1 MFVEDLILRLGC
13 ADKYIFE
20 PEIIDTGNTWEKTF
34 SQSVAS
40 QLQSGNTL
48 TEKQAAM
55 AVKIVKKYQTSL
67 EAYFQQPLDLT
78 NPVFKKSF
86 RKISNEKTIKIEN
99 INGEKKIVVRFA
111 YDEKLIKSIQ
121 QYVSNTSWKSVMYAN
136 PLKAH
141 IGEWNIDLKAWVF
154 GLREDNILW
163 LETNLVNTGFD
174 TDSNFKEF
182 VAEIN
187 HALDNM
193 LEYVPHVS
201 KQDNEYILRNA
212 SKNISI
218 KDSNNVIEYLISA
231 KNRGITAWDNSVSN
245 DLDAIT
251 LDPIT
256 TTIINSVD
264 PIFIDSTIYNIDQFE
279 NLVKFGGPILI
290 IVPGGNEI
298 HHTRLWHEAALK
310 WGIDSS
316 QMCVL
321 FRMPNESH
329 GSFNAYI
336 KEHNLNNDIHPDIK
350 IVFASIKIPKPLV
363 KSELRFNTVI
373 NLGYYRDLHYSMSV
387 LLQSTP
393 NIVYYN
399 NKHPHGVNVC
409 PQQN

>member
-13 ADKYIFE
+13 ADKYLFE
-20 PEIIDTGNTWEKTF
+20 PEIIDAGSTWEKTF
-34 SQSVAS
+34 AQSVAL

-55 AVKIVKKYQTSL
+55 AVKIVKKYQASL
-67 EAYFQQPLDLT
+67 EVYFRQKLDLT

-111 YDEKLIKSIQ
+111 YDESLIKSIQ
-121 QYVSNTSWKSVMYAN
+121 HYISNTPWKSLMYSN
-136 PLKAH
+136 SLKAH
-141 IGEWNIDLKAWVF
+141 IGEWNVDIKAWVF

-163 LETNLVNTGFD
+163 LETNLVNTGFEAD
-174 TDSNFKEF
+174 PNFKEF
-182 VAEIN
+182 VTEIN
-187 HALDNM
+187 HTVDNM
-193 LEYVPHVS
+193 LDYVPHVS
-201 KQDNEYILRNA
+201 KQDNEYTLRNA

-218 KDSNNVIEYLISA
+218 KNSNNLIEYLISA
-231 KNRGITAWDNSVSN
+231 KNHGITAWDNSIST
-245 DLDAIT
+245 DLNNIK

-256 TTIINSVD
+256 NTIINSVD

-290 IVPGGNEI
+290 IVPGGSEI
-298 HHTRLWHEAALK
+298 QHTRVWHETALK
-310 WGIDSS
+310 WGIDSYN
-316 QMCVL
+316 MAVL

-363 KSELRFNTVI
+363 KSELKFNTVI

-387 LLQSTP
+387 LLHSTP

-409 PQQN
+409 PQQS

>member
-13 ADKYIFE
+13 ADKYLFE
-20 PEIIDTGNTWEKTF
+20 PEIIDTGSTWEKTF

-55 AVKIVKKYQTSL
+55 AVKIVKKYQASL
-67 EAYFQQPLDLT
+67 EVYFRQKLDLT

-121 QYVSNTSWKSVMYAN
+121 HYISNTPWKSLMYAN
-136 PLKAH
+136 SLKAH
-141 IGEWNIDLKAWVF
+141 IGEWNVDIKAWVF
-154 GLREDNILW
+154 GLREDTILW
-163 LETNLVNTGFD
+163 LETNLVNTGFE
-174 TDSNFKEF
+174 TDSDFKEF
-182 VAEIN
+182 VTEIN
-187 HALDNM
+187 HAVDNM
-193 LEYVPHVS
+193 LDYVPHVS
-201 KQDNEYILRNA
+201 KQDNEYTLRNA

-218 KDSNNVIEYLISA
+218 KNSNNLIEYLISA
-231 KNRGITAWDNSVSN
+231 KNQGITAWDNAISS
-245 DLDAIT
+245 DLNNIK

-256 TTIINSVD
+256 NTIINSVD
-264 PIFIDSTIYNIDQFE
+264 PIFIDSTIYNVDQFE
-279 NLVKFGGPILI
+279 NLIKFGGPILI
-290 IVPGGNEI
+290 IVPGGSEI
-298 HHTRLWHEAALK
+298 QHTRLWHETALK
-310 WGIDSS
+310 WGIDSAD
-316 QMCVL
+316 MAVL

-336 KEHNLNNDIHPDIK
+336 KEHNLNNNIHPDIK

-363 KSELRFNTVI
+363 KSELKFNTVI

-387 LLQSTP
+387 LLHSTP

>member
-13 ADKYIFE
+13 ADNYIFE
-20 PEIIDTGNTWEKTF
+20 PEIIDAGSTWEKTF
-34 SQSVAS
+34 AQSVAT
-40 QLQSGNTL
+40 QLASGNTL

-67 EAYFQQPLDLT
+67 EVYFQQKLDLT

-99 INGEKKIVVRFA
+99 INSEKKIVVRFA

-121 QYVSNTSWKSVMYAN
+121 QYISNTPWKSIMYAN

-141 IGEWNIDLKAWVF
+141 IGEWNSDIKAWVF
-154 GLREDNILW
+154 SLREDNILW
-163 LETNLVNTGFD
+163 LETNLVNTGFEA
-174 TDSNFKEF
+174 DSNFKEF
-182 VAEIN
+182 VTEIN
-187 HALDNM
+187 HTVDNM
-193 LEYVPHVS
+193 LDYVPHVS
-201 KQDNEYILRNA
+201 KQDNEYTLRNA

-218 KDSNNVIEYLISA
+218 KNSTNVIEYLISA
-231 KNRGITAWDNSVSN
+231 KNQGITAWDNSVST
-245 DLDAIT
+245 DLDNIT

-298 HHTRLWHEAALK
+298 HHTRLWHETALK

-316 QMCVL
+316 DMAVL

-336 KEHNLNNDIHPDIK
+336 KEHNLNNDIHPNIK

>member
-13 ADKYIFE
+13 ADNYIFE
-20 PEIIDTGNTWEKTF
+20 PEIIDAGSTWEKTF
-34 SQSVAS
+34 AQSVAT
-40 QLQSGNTL
+40 QLASVNTL

-67 EAYFQQPLDLT
+67 EVYFQQKLDLT

-99 INGEKKIVVRFA
+99 INSEKKIVVRFA

-121 QYVSNTSWKSVMYAN
+121 QYISNTPWKSIMYAN

-141 IGEWNIDLKAWVF
+141 IGEWNSDIKAWVF
-154 GLREDNILW
+154 SLREDNILW
-163 LETNLVNTGFD
+163 LETNLVNTGFEA
-174 TDSNFKEF
+174 DSNFKEF
-182 VAEIN
+182 VTEIN
-187 HALDNM
+187 HTVDNM
-193 LEYVPHVS
+193 LDYVPHVS
-201 KQDNEYILRNA
+201 KQDNEYTLRNA

-218 KDSNNVIEYLISA
+218 KSSTNVIEYLISA
-231 KNRGITAWDNSVSN
+231 KNQGITAWDNSVST
-245 DLDAIT
+245 DLDNIT

-298 HHTRLWHEAALK
+298 HHTRLWHETALK

-316 QMCVL
+316 DMAVL

-336 KEHNLNNDIHPDIK
+336 KEHNLNNDIHPNIK